1 MTPYATFIKS
11 IRVWRREPLLLYV
24 FARILARLDIGS
36 YNFRLHVQAFD
47 RIGYA
52 YGVYQAACLAKQ
64 LGHDRVSVL
73 ELGVAGGDGLVAL
86 ERLAKKAEEELKI
99 QVDVYGFDMGSG
111 LPTPQDY
118 RDLPYHWQGGF
129 YQMDE
134 KALRQ
139 RLTRAKLVL
148 GDVADTIKTFF
159 DKYNPAP
166 IGFVS
171 VDLDY
176 YSSTAA
182 ALTMFNA
189 SSNYLLPRIFCFF
202 DDVVGATIELYNDYT
217 GELAAIREF
226 NLSHPDA
233 KICPIKHLR
242 MNHWADHMFAVHLF
256 SHPQYNT
263 FVSEIDQQ
271 LKLKR

>member
-1 MTPYATFIKS
+1 MTPYETFIKS

-52 YGVYQAACLAKQ
+52 YGVYQAAYLAKQ

-86 ERLAKKAEEELKI
+86 ERLAKKAEKELKI

-189 SSNYLLPRIFCFF
+189 SSNYLLPRIFC
-202 DDVVGATIELYNDYT
+202 
-217 GELAAIREF
+217 
-226 NLSHPDA
+226 
-233 KICPIKHLR
+233 
-242 MNHWADHMFAVHLF
+242 
-256 SHPQYNT
+256 
-263 FVSEIDQQ
+263 
-271 LKLKR
+271 

>member
-1 MTPYATFIKS
+1 MTPYETFTKS

-52 YGVYQAACLAKQ
+52 YGVYQAAYLAKQ

-73 ELGVAGGDGLVAL
+73 E
-86 ERLAKKAEEELKI
+86 RLAKKAEKELKI

-242 MNHWADHMFAVHLF
+242 MNHWADDMFAVHLF

-263 FVSEIDQQ
+263 FVSEVDQQ